1 MLTLSQGTNLSILLH
16 DALNRAKDDILTHPL
31 DPEEI
36 EELME
41 ELLCLPPNHSI
52 YS

>member
-1 MLTLSQGTNLSILLH
+1 MVIHLRGALHMLTLSQGTNLSILLH
-16 DALNRAKDDILTHPL
+16 DALNRANDSILTHPL

-41 ELLCLPPNHSI
+41 ELL
-52 YS
+52 

>member
-1 MLTLSQGTNLSILLH
+1 MAILMRGSLHMLTLSQGTNLSILLH

-36 EELME
+36 EELIE
-41 ELLCLPPNHSI
+41 ELL
-52 YS
+52 

>member
-1 MLTLSQGTNLSILLH
+1 MLTMEQATNLSVVLH

-36 EELME
+36 EKLME
-41 ELLCLPPNHSI
+41 ELL
-52 YS
+52 

>member
-1 MLTLSQGTNLSILLH
+1 MLTLSLGTNLSILLH
-16 DALNRAKDDILTHPL
+16 DALIIAKDDILTHPL

-41 ELLCLPPNHSI
+41 ELL
-52 YS
+52 